1 MDLWLILFL
10 SAFSAIIGGISVF
23 VSLYTLFLKD
33 KDKLIQLT
41 NEKVTEE
48 IISLKTSIRFIYSI
62 GPIIMICI
70 TVLGIKGLE
79 DLEKLIDLEK
89 VQKINEEYEVRNKEY
104 EVRNQETKKLLK
116 ELKTYE
122 DILEIGKAVTTNKSQ
137 IDMLR
142 QRQSEIIFRLG
153 SRTMYP

>member
-1 MDLWLILFL
+1 MDLWLILLL
-10 SAFSAIIGGISVF
+10 STFSAIIGGISVF
-23 VSLYTLFLKD
+23 VLLHTLFLKD

-62 GPIIMICI
+62 GPIIMIFI

-79 DLEKLIDLEK
+79 DVEKLIDIEK
-89 VQKINEEYEVRNKEY
+89 VKKLKEEYGVLNRDTNE
-104 EVRNQETKKLLK
+104 LLK
-116 ELKTYE
+116 KLKTYE
-122 DILEIGKAVTTNKSQ
+122 DIPEIGKAVTTNKSQ

-142 QRQSEIIFRLG
+142 RRQSDIIFRLG